1 MYPQQMLN
9 IHHMRLRALTMFKF
23 ARVTKRTLSKGG
35 EAKTAQVN
43 AKNVPGYPPLE
54 IFFIHFVKKF
64 EHKLDSCN
72 HYLSA
77 LEKLTVY

>member
-43 AKNVPGYPPLE
+43 AKNEPGYPPLE
-54 IFFIHFVKKF
+54 IFFMHFVKKF
-64 EHKLDSCN
+64 DHKLDSCN